1 MTKKT
6 RIKIAYIF
14 FLAVGMIGVLKQL
27 HLFINDE
34 LPITFT
40 QGALC
45 VFFGMLIFKPMV
57 LLDLLDD
64 ARVKFFGAKNR
75 MFKSSLETGG
85 ETPVEDDEDSPA

>member
-6 RIKIAYIF
+6 RLQIAFIF

-27 HLFINDE
+27 HLFITDE

-64 ARVKFFGAKNR
+64 IRVKVFGAKNR
-75 MFKSSLETGG
+75 MFNLRDTGG
-85 ETPVEDDEDSPA
+85 STPIEDDEDADA